1 MLGLWLGIAVIITG
15 FVTFKCFTEGFN
27 RWGFMYV
34 FAILAL
40 LMYLMKRFMIK
51 RYEKHMKYLEE
62 QEKSGKSQ

>member
-1 MLGLWLGIAVIITG
+1 MLNLWLGITAVITV

-34 FAILAL
+34 FAGLAL
-40 LMYLMKRFMIK
+40 LMYLLKKFMLK

-62 QEKSGKSQ
+62 QEKSGKNK